1 MRVNWSYIKILM
13 ITVVVGFL
21 YAFSINKNNARL
33 VSNPQ
38 ILFGGEDNLFITHEA
53 VSKLLIQNQGSAKN
67 VTKETLDLN
76 QLETALNLNPMI
88 RSAQVFVEVD
98 GKLIAEVEQKKPIA
112 RVYSSKPF
120 YIDDQG
126 GFMPLSTNYTA
137 RVPMVTGNVDKK
149 NLYNIYKVA
158 KKVQEDTFLKKH
170 VTVIN
175 QNSDSTFSLR
185 LRQCNFDVYIGKL
198 KQLDKKINN
207 LKVFYKKATKEN
219 VMSKYKLVNLQFDSQ
234 VICTKS

>member
-38 ILFGGEDNLFITHEA
+38 ILFGGEDN
-53 VSKLLIQNQGSAKN
+53 
-67 VTKETLDLN
+67 
-76 QLETALNLNPMI
+76 
-88 RSAQVFVEVD
+88 
-98 GKLIAEVEQKKPIA
+98 
-112 RVYSSKPF
+112 

-149 NLYNIYKVA
+149 NLYKIYKVA